1 MALADFL
8 DGFRSKKGRL
18 SYWRIANGLF
28 EPRGLYLGRRLK
40 IIDRLNTARSV
51 IGALMLL
58 GIAISYQHN
67 LVTVVTIQTP
77 DGPRQVIESGPGDQ
91 PGIWL
96 GNIVTSMVVG
106 VGIAAAVGVLVVA
119 FSRRGRRASAALQLC
134 WPLGTVVL
142 FAGFL
147 GLFAYAA
154 GKLDPMLNHMS
165 GLPKFAFAV
174 GVLILV
180 VPIFKSLYLVAT
192 GLFRADDGHPLLAP
206 IAVPVAAWYL
216 WWHPIMPDNS
226 EGIPH
231 TISVISAIA
240 GPATLTALSAYTI
253 LRLQHDFPNEFPF
266 RDGPVFN
273 K

>member
-8 DGFRSKKGRL
+8 DGFRGKKGRI

-28 EPRGLYLGRRLK
+28 EPRGLYLGRRLEVV
-40 IIDRLNTARSV
+40 DRLNTARSV

-58 GIAISYQHN
+58 GIAVGYQHD
-67 LVTVVTIQTP
+67 LVTVVTTQTP
-77 DGPRQVIESGPGDQ
+77 DGARKVIESGPGDQ

-106 VGIAAAVGVLVVA
+106 AAIAVAVGALVVV
-119 FSRRGRRASAALQLC
+119 FSRPGRRARAALQLC
-134 WPLGTVVL
+134 WPLGTVAL

-147 GLFAYAA
+147 GLFAYVAA
-154 GKLDPMLNHMS
+154 ELDPVLNGMS

-206 IAVPVAAWYL
+206 LAVPLAAWYL
-216 WWHPIMPDNS
+216 WWQPIMPDNG

-231 TISVISAIA
+231 TISVVAAIA
-240 GPATLTALSAYTI
+240 GPVSLTALSVYAI
-253 LRLQHDFPNEFPF
+253 FRLRREFPAEFPF
-266 RDGPVFN
+266 RDGPISR
-273 K
+273 